1 MATLTHN
8 DKYACAFDLTL
19 SEWERYSTDNGGL
32 KVKTA
37 ELGEP
42 YTLWVKY
49 RMALR
54 VGDRI
59 LYQSE
64 KDTTLVLED
73 VRWLIESLRQL
84 ANGKKDRAAF
94 DPIEP
99 DFGLVIRNLTE
110 SDASVMISSAADPPA
125 TRPVHLAGAWQADGH
140 ERAGIR
146 ADMPTGATNES
157 TEPSILFDINVWID
171 YPNQVDRF
179 YAGYGPG
186 LYFFVESHD
195 IARFADQ
202 LQKELDGLGSYFLE
216 TNK

>member
-1 MATLTHN
+1 MAVLTH
-8 DKYACAFDLTL
+8 DEQYPCAFDLRL
-19 SEWERYSTDNGGL
+19 LEWERYATDKGDL
-32 KVKTA
+32 KVKTV

-49 RMALR
+49 HMVLR
-54 VGDRI
+54 IGDRI

-64 KDTTLVLED
+64 KDTTLVLENI
-73 VRWLIESLRQL
+73 RRLIKELKRL
-84 ANGKKDRAAF
+84 TNGKKNGVAF

-110 SDASVMISSAADPPA
+110 SDASVMISSAA
-125 TRPVHLAGAWQADGH
+125 
-140 ERAGIR
+140 EIR

-157 TEPSILFDINVWID
+157 TEPSILFDVNVWID

-179 YAGYGPG
+179 YGGYGPG

-202 LQKELDGLGSYFLE
+202 LQEELNGLGSYFPV

>member
-1 MATLTHN
+1 MAVLTH
-8 DKYACAFDLTL
+8 DEQYPCAFDLRL
-19 SEWERYSTDNGGL
+19 LEWERYDTDKGGL

-49 RMALR
+49 RMVLR
-54 VGDRI
+54 IGDRI

-64 KDTTLVLED
+64 KDTTLVLENI
-73 VRWLIESLRQL
+73 RRLIKELKQL
-84 ANGKKDRAAF
+84 TNGKKDGVAF

-99 DFGLVIRNLTE
+99 DFGLVVRNLTE
-110 SDASVMISSAADPPA
+110 SDASVMISSAS
-125 TRPVHLAGAWQADGH
+125 
-140 ERAGIR
+140 EIR

-157 TEPSILFDINVWID
+157 NEPSILFDVNVWID

-179 YAGYGPG
+179 YGGYGPG

-195 IARFADQ
+195 IALFADQ
-202 LQKELDGLGSYFLE
+202 LQEELDELGSYFPE
-216 TNK
+216 ANTK

>member
-1 MATLTHN
+1 MGTLTHN

-19 SEWERYSTDNGGL
+19 SEWERYNSEKGDSNIET
-32 KVKTA
+32 VS
-37 ELGEP
+37 LGEP

-73 VRWLIESLRQL
+73 MRELIENLRQL
-84 ANGKKDRAAF
+84 ANGKKDRVAF

-110 SDASVMISSAADPPA
+110 SDATVMISSAA
-125 TRPVHLAGAWQADGH
+125 
-140 ERAGIR
+140 EIR
-146 ADMPTGATNES
+146 AEMPTGATNES
-157 TEPSILFDINVWID
+157 TEPSSLFDVNVWID

-179 YAGYGPG
+179 YGGYGPG
-186 LYFFVESHD
+186 LYFFVEPHD
-195 IARFADQ
+195 IDRFADQ
-202 LQKELDGLGSYFLE
+202 LQEELDRLGSYFPA
-216 TNK
+216 TNSKWRPGATA

>member
-1 MATLTHN
+1 MAVLTH
-8 DKYACAFDLTL
+8 DEQYPCAFDLRL
-19 SEWERYSTDNGGL
+19 LKWERYATDKGGL

-49 RMALR
+49 CMALR
-54 VGDRI
+54 IGDRI
-59 LYQSE
+59 LCQSE

-73 VRWLIESLRQL
+73 IRRLIKELKQL
-84 ANGKKDRAAF
+84 TNGKKDGVAF

-110 SDASVMISSAADPPA
+110 SDATVMISSAA
-125 TRPVHLAGAWQADGH
+125 
-140 ERAGIR
+140 EIR
-146 ADMPTGATNES
+146 GDMPTGATNES
-157 TEPSILFDINVWID
+157 TESSSLFDVNVWID

-179 YAGYGPG
+179 YGGYGPG
-186 LYFFVESHD
+186 LYFFVESND

-202 LQKELDGLGSYFLE
+202 LQEWTDSVHTFRRQTANEDLKLWHKQPVQDRIY
-216 TNK
+216 

>member
-1 MATLTHN
+1 MAVLTH
-8 DKYACAFDLTL
+8 DEQYPCAFDLRL
-19 SEWERYSTDNGGL
+19 LKWERYTTDKGCL

-49 RMALR
+49 CMALR
-54 VGDRI
+54 IGDRI
-59 LYQSE
+59 LCQSE

-73 VRWLIESLRQL
+73 IRRLIKELKQL
-84 ANGKKDRAAF
+84 TNGKKDGVAF

-110 SDASVMISSAADPPA
+110 SDATVMISSAA
-125 TRPVHLAGAWQADGH
+125 
-140 ERAGIR
+140 EIR
-146 ADMPTGATNES
+146 GDMPTGATNES
-157 TEPSILFDINVWID
+157 TEPSSLFDVNVWID

-179 YAGYGPG
+179 YGGYGPG
-186 LYFFVESHD
+186 LYFFVESND

-202 LQKELDGLGSYFLE
+202 LQEELDGLGSYFPA
-216 TNK
+216 TNSK